1 MAKSVR
7 PLTIQPITLR
17 ELEVIRAEDVTPR
30 MRRLVLGG
38 PQLRAFHRDGRDLP
52 ALLSRGFDDEIKLF
66 FPDPGTGELVLP
78 AQGDRTLYW
87 PRDPRPTART
97 YTVRAHD
104 PVRGELTVDL
114 VRHAGG
120 VATAWAD
127 ACAPGDPLW
136 IAGPKMGML
145 PPEGADWLL
154 ILGDET
160 ALPAIARWLEEL
172 PADARAQVFIEVAD
186 RDEEQPLTVPPG
198 VQLTWLHRGGP
209 APGPRDLLLEAVTE
223 APWWPGTPFVWAAG
237 EATALRPIRRHIR
250 EVRGVAPEFTDITG
264 YWRRPA
270 GQPGPA
276 AETDSSAEEREN
288 AAARLHELTEYMP
301 AFAIRTAVTLG
312 LPAALRAG
320 PAHVTHLAEATASE
334 PRALGRLLRYLVTL
348 DILVPAA
355 NAPDP
360 AADPTASRYQ
370 LTELGRELD
379 DPELARELSLGDPL
393 GRTVLAVGGLADVV
407 RTGEPSHARAL
418 GATVAAQRDTDPRVD
433 ERWVDSALAMAR
445 WNAPAFTDDVP
456 LAAGARVLCAGDMAL
471 PLLEGQLREDPE
483 LAVSLLVR
491 PSREPAA
498 LAALPARTRTR
509 VRVHHGGTLDG
520 WHHAVRDG
528 GQADVVLLAGLLEQ
542 YPDADAVHLLRAA
555 ATAVRPG
562 GRLLLF
568 EPQLDPEDFDE
579 HEGEYDL
586 LLLCVHGSGLRTA
599 RELCELASQ
608 AGLDVTGQTTIGW
621 GMRVLEFGA
630 R

>member
-17 ELEVIRAEDVTPR
+17 QLEVIRAEDVTPR

-38 PQLRAFHRDGRDLP
+38 PQLRAFQRDGRDLP

-66 FPDPGTGELVLP
+66 FPDPETGALNLP
-78 AQGDRTLYW
+78 VQGDRTLYW

-97 YTVRAHD
+97 YTVRQHD

-114 VRHAGG
+114 VRHPGG
-120 VATAWAD
+120 VATPWAD
-127 ACAPGDPLW
+127 ACAPGDALW

-154 ILGDET
+154 VLGDET

-186 RDEEQPLTVPPG
+186 PAEEQPLTAPPG
-198 VQLTWLHRGGP
+198 VHLSWLHRGGP
-209 APGPRDLLLEAVTE
+209 APGQRNLLLEAVTE

-237 EATALRPIRRHIR
+237 EATALRPIRRHLR

-276 AETDSSAEEREN
+276 AETDASEEERES

-301 AFAIRTAVTLG
+301 AFAIRTAVTRG

-320 PAHVTHLAEATASE
+320 PADVAHLAEETGSE

-348 DILVPAA
+348 DILTTDAPELAA
-355 NAPDP
+355 
-360 AADPTASRYQ
+360 ASRTGHYQ
-370 LTELGRELD
+370 LTDLGRELD
-379 DPELARELSLGDPL
+379 DPDLGRELSLADPL
-393 GRTVLAVGGLADVV
+393 GRTIRAVAGLADVV
-407 RTGEPSHARAL
+407 RTGEPSHAREL
-418 GATVAAQRDTDPRVD
+418 GATVAAQRDADPLVD
-433 ERWVDSALAMAR
+433 ERWVDSALEMVR
-445 WNAPAFTDDVP
+445 WDAPAFTDDVP
-456 LAAGARVLCAGDMAL
+456 LAAGTRVLCAGDTAL
-471 PLLEGQLREDPE
+471 SLLEGHLRKDPE

-491 PSREPAA
+491 PSRESAA
-498 LAALPARTRTR
+498 LRTLPAEPRTR
-509 VRVHHGGTLDG
+509 VRVHHGGALDG
-520 WHHAVRDG
+520 WHHAVRED
-528 GQADVVLLAGLLEQ
+528 GQADVVLLAGLLGQ

-562 GRLLLF
+562 GRLLVF
-568 EPQLDPEDFDE
+568 EPQLDPADFDE
-579 HEGEYDL
+579 HAGEYDL

-599 RELCELASQ
+599 RELCELAGQ
-608 AGLDVTGQTTIGW
+608 AGLDVTDQTTIGW
-621 GMRVLEFGA
+621 GVRVLEFGA